1 MIKKVLHILTL
12 FLVLVSCR
20 KAQEV
25 DLVLPG
31 YDGKLMVECYLE
43 PGQNF
48 KMLLTE
54 SVSYLES
61 TIAKPVS
68 NALVTIKFR
77 DKLVTLNYNDK
88 FIDVKDSVKYYNY
101 VNSEMLVPE
110 DFEEDF
116 ELYIRDE
123 QGRVATAYTK
133 IAKPLIL
140 DSVYATLTNN
150 NTRNLFAEIAD
161 DQKEIRYYRF
171 LIFQEQNQGI
181 QTQSTIVDN
190 QMSRQSPYI
199 FNTPTQIIFKSKS
212 DFFETPKG
220 IIDSVAL
227 RAIEINKDYYDFL
240 TSVYNAQ
247 VANGNPF
254 AQPASIRS
262 NITGGVGIFTGFS
275 PVQAKVKVP

>member
-1 MIKKVLHILTL
+1 LIKKVIHIVIL
-12 FLVLVSCR
+12 FLVLGSCR

-25 DLVLPG
+25 DLILPG

-61 TIAKPVS
+61 TVAKPVR

-77 DKLVTLNYNDK
+77 DKIVTLNYNDK
-88 FIDVKDSVKYYNY
+88 FIDVKDSVKYFNY
-101 VNSEMLVPE
+101 VNAETLVPQ
-110 DFEEDF
+110 DFEGVF
-116 ELYIRDE
+116 ELYIKDE
-123 QGRVATAYTK
+123 QGRVATAFTQ
-133 IAKPLIL
+133 ITRPLIL
-140 DSVYATLTNN
+140 DSVYATLSN
-150 NTRNLFAEIAD
+150 NTRNLYAEIAD

-199 FNTPTQIIFKSKS
+199 FTTPTQIIFKSKS

-227 RAIEINKDYYDFL
+227 RAIEINQDYYEFL

-275 PVQAKVKVP
+275 AVKVKVKVP

>member
-1 MIKKVLHILTL
+1 MIKKVIHIVIL
-12 FLVLVSCR
+12 FLILGSCR

-25 DLVLPG
+25 DLILPS

-61 TIAKPVS
+61 TIAKPVK

-77 DKLVTLNYNDK
+77 DKIVTLNYNDR
-88 FIDVKDSVKYYNY
+88 FIDVKDSVKYFNY
-101 VNSEMLVPE
+101 VNDEIQVPK
-110 DFEEDF
+110 DFEGVF
-116 ELYIRDE
+116 ELYITDE
-123 QGRVATAYTK
+123 KGRVVNAFTK

-140 DSVYATLTNN
+140 DSVYVTLTN
-150 NTRNLFAEIAD
+150 NTRNLYAQIAD
-161 DQKEIRYYRF
+161 DQREIRYYRF
-171 LIFQEQNQGI
+171 LIFQEQNQGV

-190 QMSRQSPYI
+190 QQNRQSPYI
-199 FNTPTQIIFKSKS
+199 FNTSTQIIFKSKS
-212 DFFETPKG
+212 DFFNTPTG
-220 IIDSVAL
+220 ITDSVAL

-247 VANGNPF
+247 NANGNPF

-275 PVQAKVKVP
+275 AVKATVKVP